1 MECGQLDVFTSIPQ
15 LKEHLLVMWYCSSM
29 TVLWPFVASVCPRDR
44 SHMGSNMA
52 DIQKDHENRTTA
64 LAPLQEL
71 LSKELVIADHL
82 VGNPGNN
89 LFNIRV
95 NMMSVSRKH
104 FVGL

>member
-1 MECGQLDVFTSIPQ
+1 M
-15 LKEHLLVMWYCSSM
+15 
-29 TVLWPFVASVCPRDR
+29 ASVCPQDV
-44 SHMGSNMA
+44 SHKGYNMA
-52 DIQKDHENRTTA
+52 DIQEDHENHTTT

-82 VGNPGNN
+82 VGNPDNN
-89 LFNIRV
+89 LFNIRA